1 MMMMDFSG
9 FFTKDGTK
17 CLFFFLEGEG
27 GGGCLVLLSRLFR
40 ELPDLDYLDNLPGD
54 RGSK

>member
-1 MMMMDFSG
+1 MMMMDFSVLDSLQRTG
-9 FFTKDGTK
+9 PI
-17 CLFFFLEGEG
+17 LEGE

>member
-1 MMMMDFSG
+1 M
-9 FFTKDGTK
+9 
-17 CLFFFLEGEG
+17 LIFFFGG
-27 GGGCLVLLSRLFR
+27 GRGGGCLVLLSRLFR

>member
-17 CLFFFLEGEG
+17 CLFYFWRGK
-27 GGGCLVLLSRLFR
+27 GGCLVLLSRLFG

>member
-27 GGGCLVLLSRLFR
+27 GLF
-40 ELPDLDYLDNLPGD
+40 
-54 RGSK
+54 GSALEAF

>member
-17 CLFFFLEGEG
+17 CLLFFLEGE

>member
-27 GGGCLVLLSRLFR
+27 GGLF
-40 ELPDLDYLDNLPGD
+40 
-54 RGSK
+54 GSALEAF